1 MSKLYIIGNG
11 FDLHHGLS
19 TSYTNFEHHLKTH
32 NIQLLDSLNKYY
44 SFASVDDDLWSKF
57 EKNLA
62 NLDKD
67 SLIDYLLE
75 YFDET
80 SERGRNAAGIEAE
93 TYINLLTNVLRCEFS
108 EFILKAEEKGIDSSK
123 LIPIDIDAKFISF
136 NYTNTLEK
144 YYQIPN
150 ENIFYIHGI
159 AREKEGITLGH
170 STDPE
175 LFNEENDE
183 PTPPKD
189 ASEEVLEPWY
199 EYMSDQHNPIYDDCV
214 STVNSYF
221 SNSFKDTK
229 HIIEENSLFFD
240 DLSDIKEVF
249 IYGHSMSEVDIA
261 YIEEVVSKVKSDCH
275 WSISYFGK
283 NEKEEIEY
291 SLENLNISSESYQL
305 IKLTDLNNLNKT
317 SHC

>member
-19 TSYTNFEHHLKTH
+19 TSYTDFEHHLKTH
-32 NIQLLDSLNKYY
+32 HIQLLDSLNKYY
-44 SFASVDDDLWSKF
+44 SFARFDQDLWSKF
-57 EKNLA
+57 EENLA

-67 SLIDYLLE
+67 GLIDYLSE
-75 YFDET
+75 YYDDT
-80 SERGRNAAGIEAE
+80 SDRGRNAMGIETE
-93 TYINLLTNVLRCEFS
+93 TYLKLLTNGLRREFS
-108 EFILKAEEKGIDSSK
+108 EFILKAETKIIDRIK
-123 LIPIDIDAKFISF
+123 KIPIDIDAKFISF

-144 YYQIPN
+144 YYLIPN
-150 ENIFYIHGI
+150 DNIFYIHGI
-159 AREKEGITLGH
+159 AREKEGIILGH

-175 LFNEENDE
+175 LFIDENTE

-189 ASEEVLEPWY
+189 ASEETLEQWY
-199 EYMSDQHNPIYDDCV
+199 EYMSDQHNPIYDDCM
-214 STVNSYF
+214 STVNKYF
-221 SNSFKDTK
+221 LSSFKDTK
-229 HIIEENSLFFD
+229 NIIEENSLFFD

-283 NEKEEIEY
+283 NEKEEIEKKEEIEY
-291 SLENLNISSESYQL
+291 SLEDLNISSEYYQL
-305 IKLTDLNNLNKT
+305 IKLTDLNNL
-317 SHC
+317 

>member
-19 TSYTNFEHHLKTH
+19 TSYTDFEHHLKTH

-44 SFASVDDDLWSKF
+44 SFARIDQNLWSKF
-57 EKNLA
+57 EENLA

-67 SLIDYLLE
+67 GLVDYLSE
-75 YFDET
+75 YFDDTSDRGRSAIGIETET
-80 SERGRNAAGIEAE
+80 SLRQ
-93 TYINLLTNVLRCEFS
+93 LTKGLREEFS
-108 EFILKAEEKGIDSSK
+108 EFILKAETK
-123 LIPIDIDAKFISF
+123 LINRSTKVPIDIDAKFISF

-144 YYQIPN
+144 HYLIPN
-150 ENIFYIHGI
+150 DNIFYIHGI
-159 AREKEGITLGH
+159 AKEKERIILGH

-175 LFNEENDE
+175 LFIDE
-183 PTPPKD
+183 KIEATPPKD
-189 ASEEVLEPWY
+189 ASEEVLEQWY
-199 EYMSDQHNPIYDDCV
+199 EDMSDQHNPIYDDCV
-214 STVNSYF
+214 STVNKYF
-221 SNSFKDTK
+221 LSSFKDTK
-229 HIIEENSLFFD
+229 NIIEENSLFFD

-249 IYGHSMSEVDIA
+249 IYGHSMSKVDIA

-291 SLENLNISSESYQL
+291 SLENLNISRESYQL
-305 IKLTDLNNLNKT
+305 IKLTDLQHLKT
-317 SHC
+317 TD